1 MRYAVIG
8 DIHGNLEAFTA
19 VLTSIEKEE
28 VNQILCVG
36 DIVGYGANP
45 VECIDLVRER
55 CAKIV
60 AGNHDYA
67 AIGLAD
73 IDYFNPFAKDAL
85 IWTSERLG
93 EKEINYLAGL
103 KLIEREDNFTMVHSA
118 LNNPRDW
125 GYILNTFDAA
135 LNFELQTDP
144 ICFVGHSHG
153 PVVYMKRDNFISGHR
168 FISKV
173 EPGCQYIINV
183 GSVGQP
189 RDGDWRA
196 CYVVYDLELQTLR
209 LRRVEYD
216 VEKAQRK
223 ILEAGLPQVLADRL
237 SIGR

>member
-1 MRYAVIG
+1 MRYALIA

-19 VLTSIEKEE
+19 VLNSIEKEE
-28 VNQILCVG
+28 VDRILCVG

-45 VECIDLVRER
+45 VECISLVRER
-55 CAKIV
+55 CSKVV

-67 AIGLAD
+67 SIGLAD

-93 EKEINYLAGL
+93 EEEINYLAGL
-103 KLIEREDNFTMVHSA
+103 KLIERENGFTFLHA
-118 LNNPRDW
+118 TLNSPRDW

-135 LNFELQTDP
+135 VNFELQTDP
-144 ICFVGHSHG
+144 VCFVAHSHV
-153 PVVYMKRDNFISGHR
+153 PVVYVKRDNFISGHR
-168 FISKV
+168 FVSKI

-196 CYVVYDLELQTLR
+196 CYVVYDLQLQTLK

-216 VEKAQRK
+216 VETTQRK
-223 ILEAGLPQVLADRL
+223 ILEAGLPQILADRL